1 MTGALI
7 KERFEISDTEY
18 GLVVRLV
25 DLMET
30 LPNRTQN

>member
-1 MTGALI
+1 MVGTLI
-7 KERFEISDTEY
+7 KERFEISDIEY
-18 GLVVRLV
+18 GLMVSLV